1 MRAPMPC
8 YCALPAQASAASSVQ
23 GRLPTPPSR
32 QRTGSWETPVSTAGQ
47 PVSCVLCSRP
57 SRNPALSPANWGGW
71 ETPVSTAGQPVSC
84 VPCSRPSANPALSPA
99 NWGGWEPPVSTA
111 GQTVSCVLCSRPSAN
126 PALSPANWGGWEPP
140 VSMLLRTSLLL
151 MALILALFGFLR
163 LLGNL

>member
-1 MRAPMPC
+1 MPTRAPMPC

-32 QRTGSWETPVSTAGQ
+32 QRTGGWETPVSTAGQ

-84 VPCSRPSANPALSPA
+84 V
-99 NWGGWEPPVSTA
+99 
-111 GQTVSCVLCSRPSAN
+111 LCSRPSAICQPRPLASKLGGLGTPCVHSRPDGELRPLLKAICQPRPLASELGGVGN
-126 PALSPANWGGWEPP
+126 PRCPCYCALHCC
-140 VSMLLRTSLLL
+140 
-151 MALILALFGFLR
+151 
-163 LLGNL
+163 